1 MAGPDPGNLV
11 AIGQLQLS
19 AGAANDAARVPRGPG
34 CEAGYLPAQVLQV
47 EAEILA
53 GNLPRAEVLQRQL
66 AARGAGGADALRLA
80 GDLPWPVS
88 MRARRPAT
96 TRPHSTG
103 RPPRRLALR
112 SFNAAFQAGEGA
124 RGVALLEAWLR
135 RQPEALAVQA
145 ALAEGYLR
153 LGRLGPARNT

>member
-1 MAGPDPGNLV
+1 
-11 AIGQLQLS
+11 
-19 AGAANDAARVPRGPG
+19 
-34 CEAGYLPAQVLQV
+34 
-47 EAEILA
+47 
-53 GNLPRAEVLQRQL
+53 
-66 AARGAGGADALRLA
+66 
-80 GDLPWPVS
+80 
-88 MRARRPAT
+88 
-96 TRPHSTG
+96 
-103 RPPRRLALR
+103 LR